1 MASTSS
7 QRSSAWDSARRG
19 RPWPT
24 AGSPRSVAP
33 PRGRLAL
40 PRDPP
45 GRGEAGHRPA
55 WHRLPRRLALLARR
69 RSFSSEGGASRP
81 KARRPPQ
88 FQRRHGARP
97 ARLARARRT
106 APLAWGIGRAPQA
119 LGHVAG
125 LAGKGRDRANVGL
138 TWGGKGRHP
147 ISHPGM
153 ILGSYAPKPSS
164 RIISM
169 YCLESKK
176 SEVEMM
182 SYSLL
187 LSHIRQLNLRK
198 PFLR

>member
-1 MASTSS
+1 MYQTAYQTEIFGIIPAKSAS
-7 QRSSAWDSARRG
+7 A
-19 RPWPT
+19 
-24 AGSPRSVAP
+24 
-33 PRGRLAL
+33 
-40 PRDPP
+40 
-45 GRGEAGHRPA
+45 
-55 WHRLPRRLALLARR
+55 PRRPHVGPCRGLLAGIAAW
-69 RSFSSEGGASRP
+69 FG
-81 KARRPPQ
+81 
-88 FQRRHGARP
+88 
-97 ARLARARRT
+97 LARKA
-106 APLAWGIGRAPQA
+106 
-119 LGHVAG
+119 
-125 LAGKGRDRANVGL
+125 RDRANVGL